1 MANISGF
8 AKSAQRNSY
17 EQKYNMSR
25 SNLLLVVVFTV
36 INLILLVTNSNSYF
50 LFSAFIPYFITDLGM
65 YLCGRYP
72 EEVYV
77 DGLEELVFLDNSV
90 FVVLLV
96 ISIVLTLMYFLAW
109 LFSSKNRV
117 GWLIFAL
124 VFFGID
130 TVGMIVLTG
139 LSFESAIDILFHAW
153 VVYYLVVGIAAHSK
167 LKNLPPEEN
176 TVISDGYPS
185 ENTELGEDTF
195 GRSSDEITN
204 SNIIRVADM
213 NVKHRVL
220 LEANILHFN
229 ICYRRVKHTNE
240 LIINGNVY
248 DELEGVIE
256 TAHVLKAWI
265 DGHYITAGYTG
276 THSVISVDGEN
287 TVKKIR
293 WY

>member
-1 MANISGF
+1 
-8 AKSAQRNSY
+8 
-17 EQKYNMSR
+17 MSR

-65 YLCGRYP
+65 LLCGRYP

-77 DGLEELVFLDNSV
+77 DGLEELTFLDNSV

-130 TVGMIVLTG
+130 TVGMIALTG

-153 VVYYLVVGIAAHSK
+153 VVYYLVVGIVAHSK
-167 LKNLPPEEN
+167 LKNLPPEEK

-185 ENTELGEDTF
+185 ENTEIGEDTF
-195 GRSSDEITN
+195 G
-204 SNIIRVADM
+204 
-213 NVKHRVL
+213 
-220 LEANILHFN
+220 
-229 ICYRRVKHTNE
+229 
-240 LIINGNVY
+240 
-248 DELEGVIE
+248 
-256 TAHVLKAWI
+256 
-265 DGHYITAGYTG
+265 
-276 THSVISVDGEN
+276 
-287 TVKKIR
+287 
-293 WY
+293 